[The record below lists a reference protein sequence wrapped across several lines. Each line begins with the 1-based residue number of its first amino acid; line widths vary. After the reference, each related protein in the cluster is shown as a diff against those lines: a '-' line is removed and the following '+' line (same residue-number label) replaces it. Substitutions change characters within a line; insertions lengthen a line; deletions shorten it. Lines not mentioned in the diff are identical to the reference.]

1 MTCIQSMDG
10 ALTFFDRN
18 NMGVVRF
25 LPDFLLPGPI
35 CYVPESD
42 SFVTADSTFALR
54 SYKCEERRGPRAPWG
69 GELGAEHCC
78 RA

>member
-1 MTCIQSMDG
+1 MICIQSMDG

-18 NMGVVRF
+18 NLGVVRF

-42 SFVTADSTFALR
+42 SFVTADSSLYLR
-54 SYKCEERRGPRAPWG
+54 SYR
-69 GELGAEHCC
+69 
-78 RA
+78 